1 MSLGLLCA
9 VKFEGV
15 PTDPRHIIQV
25 PVSLTSRL
33 GFVQGQVQCIIQ
45 ETTQKLVV
53 ILGLYPASIAVPGD
67 SHAAAALVD
76 SFTPEPHS
84 SLGLLGK
91 VSKHWSAADFAV
103 RRVLLIVEAREIQD
117 SEYMAFSASSRR
129 PAADRPPPAPASPR
143 TAYLRRALRVR
154 ADAVARYSALDVT
167 DAALVRCDA
176 PSALADLR
184 PPSARAAPIALFH
197 PAFASFLREAADP
210 LLPTPAI
217 GTAELFEFMHA
228 AGGAHSSADTRAR
241 GVFPLLTVLTGFEF
255 AFAWRGHTAPAVGPP
270 EVYDDDDDG
279 YHPPVLIAEHANE
292 LGSDDGDPLLR
303 VAARYAESVTS
314 PAFAH
319 ARQRS
324 CCPLLLVA
332 LAGPYLCVLGG
343 VFAARGPA
351 VEPLTDL
358 VLCLE
363 RPEDAGARIA
373 LLARTLQ
380 ALRNA
385 HLRLAAHY
393 AALPS
398 LPADPPI
405 FPYRTSWAAGD
416 TRVEFAYERPVVDD
430 EHSEK
435 LMWFATMAHT
445 HEPLVVKFTKRYDAE
460 AHALLAAA
468 GRAPRLNYADPP
480 SAPGAPAEWRM
491 VVMAHI
497 TAVNYRDAPR
507 AAMPALRADVRAA
520 VALLH
525 AAGRVHGDLF
535 LENVL
540 IEVLEP
546 PTETQV
552 GVEEG
557 AGEGAGR
564 ARALLI
570 DFDWAGPEGVA
581 RYPHNRNDIDIYWPA
596 GSVPGGPILRAHD
609 EARLE
614 LIDELWSRY
623 CT

>member
-1 MSLGLLCA
+1 MSFGLLCA
-9 VKFEGV
+9 VKLEGV
-15 PTDPRHIIQV
+15 PTDPRHLIQV

-33 GFVQGQVQCIIQ
+33 YIVQAQVQREIEETIQ
-45 ETTQKLVV
+45 KAVA
-53 ILGLYPASIAVPGD
+53 ILGLYRADIPTTEDAD
-67 SHAAAALVD
+67 AAAALVD
-76 SFTPEPHS
+76 SFTSEPRS
-84 SLGLLGK
+84 SLSILHDIGD
-91 VSKHWSAADFAV
+91 HWSSTDLAADKIILVA
-103 RRVLLIVEAREIQD
+103 EAREIRLFRWP
-117 SEYMAFSASSRR
+117 S
-129 PAADRPPPAPASPR
+129 PPPPSPR
-143 TAYLRRALRVR
+143 TSYLRRALRAR
-154 ADAVARYSALDVT
+154 ADATARYSELDAT
-167 DAALVRCDA
+167 DAARRSRADV

-184 PPSARAAPIALFH
+184 PPSARGAPIALFH

-217 GTAELFEFMHA
+217 DLPALFTFMRAASEPWRTADA
-228 AGGAHSSADTRAR
+228 RAR
-241 GVFPLLTVLTGFEF
+241 QVFPALTALTRFEF
-255 AFAWRGHTAPAVGPP
+255 AFAWRGDTAPAVGPP
-270 EVYDDDDDG
+270 EVCDDDALG
-279 YHPPVLIAEHANE
+279 FRMPVLIADLANE
-292 LGSDDGDPLLR
+292 LGSGDGDPLLR

-385 HLRLAAHY
+385 HLRLTAHY

-398 LPADPPI
+398 APADPPI

-468 GRAPRLNYADPP
+468 GRAPRLYYADPP
-480 SAPGAPAEWRM
+480 NAPGAPAEWRM
-491 VVMAHI
+491 VVMARI

-581 RYPHNRNDIDIYWPA
+581 RYPHNRNDMDIYWPA